1 MNYFTMKITVHSN
14 FAPARRACIACLA
27 ALVSMCSSSAAT
39 VPTTM
44 PHLHK
49 EGSATQL
56 MVDAQEP
63 FRRET
68 ARPADTFV
76 ESIGVN
82 VHLSYCDTAYS
93 NYTGVIKPR
102 LLEAGIRHIRDGCP
116 SQNHTE
122 FQDRLNDLGRSGVK
136 SLLICS
142 PHTGKT
148 PSDIVAALRKV
159 RESVGMVEGPN
170 ETDGAGLSYK
180 GLEFPEATRA
190 FQDELFAAVK
200 GDAYLA
206 RLPVVMASISDPE
219 KAPRL
224 GRLESADYANTHCYA
239 GGGPPGFRW
248 NWYMDR
254 CLTNIGRPIIASESG
269 YHHAT
274 NHTDGHWI
282 RGVTERASARYLPRL
297 LVEYFARGIVRTYL
311 YEFLDL
317 RAQSDYSEANF
328 GLLRWNGEPK
338 PAYTAIKNLIAL
350 LRDPG
355 PSFTTGSLELSING
369 DVEPVRHLLLQ
380 RRDGCFYL
388 LLWINAV
395 SYDTKAKQ
403 DIKFAPQPTRVLFAK
418 PIASAKTYTPLTGSD
433 PVATF
438 GQTTELML
446 QVPDHV
452 LVVELQPTNN

>member
-1 MNYFTMKITVHSN
+1 MRFTALCLVVGSC
-14 FAPARRACIACLA
+14 FAAPAWAFE
-27 ALVSMCSSSAAT
+27 V
-39 VPTTM
+39 
-44 PHLHK
+44 
-49 EGSATQL
+49 
-56 MVDAQEP
+56 
-63 FRRET
+63 FRSET
-68 ARPADTFV
+68 ARSADAFV

-82 VHLSYCDTAYS
+82 VHLSYFDTAYS
-93 NYTGVIKPR
+93 NYAGVIKPR

-116 SQNHTE
+116 SQNQTE
-122 FQDRLNDLGRSGVK
+122 FQNRLNDLGRLGVK

-148 PSDIVAALRKV
+148 PADIVAALKKV
-159 RESVGMVEGPN
+159 RESVAMVEGPN
-170 ETDGAGLSYK
+170 ETDGAGISYQ
-180 GLEFPEATRA
+180 GLKFPEGTRA
-190 FQDELFAAVK
+190 FQDDLFAAVK
-200 GDAYLA
+200 GDADLT

-224 GRLESADYANTHCYA
+224 GRLASADFANTHCYS
-239 GGGPPGFRW
+239 GGGPPCFRW

-254 CLTNIGRPIIASESG
+254 CLTNIQHPVIASESG

-282 RGVTERASARYLPRL
+282 RGVTERASGRYLPRL
-297 LVEYFARGIVRTYL
+297 LAEYFTRGIMRTYL

-317 RAQSDYSEANF
+317 KAQPDYSEANF
-328 GLLRWNGEPK
+328 GMLRWNGEPK

-355 PSFTTGSLELSING
+355 PSFTPGSLEFSING

-380 RRDGCFYL
+380 KRDGRFYL

-395 SYDTKAKQ
+395 SYDAKTNQ
-403 DIKFAPQPTRVLFAK
+403 DVKFAPQPTRILFAK
-418 PIASAKTYTPLTGSD
+418 PMASAKTYTPLTGPN

-438 GQTTELML
+438 GQTNELML
-446 QVPDHV
+446 QVPDYLLV
-452 LVVELQPTNN
+452 LELQTLVK